1 MEKKWKKIVFSAK
14 TILSF
19 TQLKFWSKS
28 QRPKSSTHYEP
39 HNYET
44 MRCSNKECINPT
56 NQIRRDCIQPSRA
69 GDRMR

>member
-19 TQLKFWSKS
+19 VKKIK
-28 QRPKSSTHYEP
+28 RPKSSTHYEP

-56 NQIRRDCIQPSRA
+56 NQIRRDCIQRSRA